1 MCVFFMNAKVW
12 GSLRLDANQVNAV
25 AQSWLEIV
33 SGFNPD
39 IPHIRADKLCKIK
52 NQQKQRNPAIETIL
66 YVLTGSMAMGE
77 T

>member
-1 MCVFFMNAKVW
+1 M
-12 GSLRLDANQVNAV
+12 DANQVNADT
-25 AQSWLEIV
+25 QSWLEIV

-52 NQQKQRNPAIETIL
+52 EKQKKQRNPVIETIL